1 MATREE
7 VEAMFPHMQEK
18 FDPAKA
24 EGLDAVIQFELTGDG
39 GGKYWL
45 KIADSTLS
53 YGEGVD
59 PSARMTVR
67 GSTDDFV
74 SLMNGS
80 LQPMQAFMLG
90 KIKVAGDTGLA
101 LKLMPLIG

>member
-24 EGLDAVIQFELTGDG
+24 EGLDAVIQFELTGEG
-39 GGKYWL
+39 GGTYWL
-45 KIADSTLS
+45 KIANGTLS
-53 YGEGVD
+53 YGDGAD
-59 PSARMTVR
+59 PTARMTVR

-74 SLMNGS
+74 NLMNGKM
-80 LQPMQAFMLG
+80 QPMQAFMLG

-101 LKLMPLIG
+101 MKLMPLIG

>member
-1 MATREE
+1 MTTREE
-7 VEAMFPHMQEK
+7 VEALFPHMQEK

-24 EGLDAVIQFELTGDG
+24 EGLDAVIQFELTGEG
-39 GGKYWL
+39 GGKYWI
-45 KIADSTLS
+45 KISDSTLT
-53 YGEGVD
+53 YGEGTD
-59 PSARMTVR
+59 PAARMTVR

-74 SLMNGS
+74 ALMNGK

-101 LKLMPLIG
+101 MKLMPLIS